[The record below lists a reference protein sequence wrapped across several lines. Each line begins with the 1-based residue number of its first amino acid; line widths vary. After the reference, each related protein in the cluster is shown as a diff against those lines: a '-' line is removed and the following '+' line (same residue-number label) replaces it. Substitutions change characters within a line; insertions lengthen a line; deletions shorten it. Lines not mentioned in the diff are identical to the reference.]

1 MIKLDFTICSFYVNE
16 IKFSIII
23 IIIIIMFW
31 QYGFGAKAKFIFRL

>member
-16 IKFSIII
+16 IEFIIII

-31 QYGFGAKAKFIFRL
+31 QYGFGAKAQIYF

>member
-16 IKFSIII
+16 IEFIII

-31 QYGFGAKAKFIFRL
+31 QYGFGAKAQIYF